1 MMMRKTYLLLFCL
14 FGIVT
19 AIGHPIVESAPTDDS
34 RTQTRGT
41 DIPASQPEDISY
53 LPQVYGAVKA
63 KLEVSTTN
71 GEYRFNVRN
80 SRIGVKGFVS
90 PNMRYAVQVDFN
102 NEGKF
107 SILDSYVTYF
117 RNNFEFSLGQQHYK
131 FSTDLDRGP
140 SSNMFANRSFI
151 AKYLTSYYGS
161 TLVNGTAEEYVKTI
175 GSRDIG
181 AMGRYS
187 FRAGLPLRITVGV
200 FNGSGSNNPKW
211 SKSVNLSTRLDIG
224 QRDGLGGAVS
234 FYTGRTPLD
243 VQVVEQN
250 GTKKE
255 EDFTQK
261 IRMWGSELHYIGNR
275 FLIEAEVAQRILF
288 DTDRNIITAAHIQ
301 GYYQFG
307 LPKNGFAEHIAPIAR
322 WDIGHGVDFLN
333 TVTNQH
339 DRFNANRMTIGVNF
353 GLSPKL
359 LKSELRLN
367 YEKYFLGHH
376 KPSDF
381 AANKLL
387 QDKFTIE
394 VVASF

>member
-1 MMMRKTYLLLFCL
+1 MTLRTNLSLLFL
-14 FGIVT
+14 LGAVT
-19 AIGHPIVESAPTDDS
+19 AAGHTAAEPIPADTS
-34 RTQTRGT
+34 RAQTRGT
-41 DIPASQPEDISY
+41 DIPVRKSGEISY

-63 KLEVSTTN
+63 KMELSTTD

-90 PNMRYAVQVDFN
+90 PSMRYAVQVDFN
-102 NEGKF
+102 NEGKI

-117 RNNFEFSLGQQHYK
+117 RKNFEFTLGQQQYK

-161 TLVNGTAEEYVKTI
+161 TLAGDQAEEYVKTI

-181 AMGRYS
+181 ALGRYS
-187 FRAGLPLRITVGV
+187 FRAGIPMRVTVGV
-200 FNGSGSNNPKW
+200 FNGSGSNNPEW

-224 QRDGLGGAVS
+224 KREGLGGAAS

-243 VQVVEQN
+243 VHVVETD
-250 GTKKE
+250 GVKKE

-261 IRMWGSELHYIGNR
+261 IRMWGCELHYVGDR

-288 DTDRNIITAAHIQ
+288 DKEKDVITAAHIQ

-307 LPKNGFAEHIAPIAR
+307 LPRNGFAEHIAPIAR
-322 WDIGHGVDFLN
+322 WDTGHGVDFLN
-333 TVTNQH
+333 SQTKLH

>member
-1 MMMRKTYLLLFCL
+1 MAFNTTILSLLLGSL
-14 FGIVT
+14 T
-19 AIGHPIVESAPTDDS
+19 LTSLASTDSLPENPS
-34 RTQTRGT
+34 RAQTRGT
-41 DIPASQPEDISY
+41 DIPARKSNEISY
-53 LPQVYGAVKA
+53 LPQVYGAVKV
-63 KLEVSTTN
+63 KMELSTIN

-102 NEGKF
+102 NEGKI

-117 RNNFEFSLGQQHYK
+117 RKNFEFSLGQQQYK

-161 TLVNGTAEEYVKTI
+161 TLVGDATEEYVKTI

-181 AMGRYS
+181 ALARYG
-187 FRAGLPLRITVGV
+187 FQAGIPIRITIGA
-200 FNGSGSNNPKW
+200 FNGSGSNNPEW

-243 VQVVEQN
+243 VHVIEAN
-250 GTKKE
+250 GVKKE

-261 IRMWGSELHYIGNR
+261 IRMWGGELHYVGER

-288 DTDRNIITAAHIQ
+288 DKAKDIITAAHIQ

-307 LPKNGFAEHIAPIAR
+307 LPKNSIAEHIAPIAR
-322 WDIGHGVDFLN
+322 WDTGHGIDFLN
-333 TVTNQH
+333 ANTQMH
-339 DRFNANRMTIGVNF
+339 DRFSANRMTIGVNF